1 MLFNFCKASI
11 VLNGNVIETV
21 EQEVLSELKIGIDT
35 LDLSLNKIKILP
47 VGVFEG
53 SCFLKVD
60 LSDNNIQHISPGVFE
75 GLHVQNLDFTFNPLD
90 NGTLVLLEIWA
101 SKKNVSLRYL
111 PPPPHHHL
119 LKRLRAG
126 SNTRVFSSFDFFV
139 KEIVVVFI
147 LAKMF

>member
-126 SNTRVFSSFDFFV
+126 FSSFDFFV